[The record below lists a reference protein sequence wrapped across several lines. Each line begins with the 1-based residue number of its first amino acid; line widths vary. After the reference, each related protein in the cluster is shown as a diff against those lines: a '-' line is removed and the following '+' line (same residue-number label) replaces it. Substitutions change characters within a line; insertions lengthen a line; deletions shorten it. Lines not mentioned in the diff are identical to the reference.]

1 MQPGDVKAT
10 YADTESLEKEINFK
24 PNTTINS
31 GIKKFIVV
39 GSCYEYGECCN
50 QILHD
55 DLPLRPISS

>member
-31 GIKKFIVV
+31 GIKKFI
-39 GSCYEYGECCN
+39 CWY
-50 QILHD
+50 
-55 DLPLRPISS
+55 ISYYKKQLNGIV